1 MNLGGLTHYLRP
13 VSALWLAAALAVA
26 LLAGACGASGAP
38 PATEMTE
45 AVKTV
50 KTVNRVV
57 SADVSLPAVESSL
70 PDAGNKVGYRI
81 PDFTLELVDGE
92 TVSLETLLAE
102 GKPTFLFFFATT

>member
-1 MNLGGLTHYLRP
+1 MNLGGLAHNLRP
-13 VSALWLAAALAVA
+13 VRARSVAAALAVA
-26 LLAGACGASGAP
+26 LLVGACGASGAP

-45 AVKTV
+45 TV
-50 KTVNRVV
+50 ETVNRVV

-92 TVSLETLLAE
+92 KVSSETLLAE

>member
-1 MNLGGLTHYLRP
+1 MNLGGLAHNLRP
-13 VSALWLAAALAVA
+13 VSARSLAAALAVA
-26 LLAGACGASGAP
+26 LLVGACGASSAP

-45 AVKTV
+45 AV

-92 TVSLETLLAE
+92 KVSSETLLAE